1 MTEDEYLKVQA
12 LTRYRAAM
20 DILRDV
26 ITEDDKALR
35 VEVLIALHKLIEDAY
50 KAKGELEPG
59 TDASLGPI
67 SQTANLDGCGWA
79 CPCGAYMETSD
90 GFSWE
95 ADRRRLGAWL
105 REHGGHTNGQI
116 ECRTSADGLRVCTDP
131 GVQVYPISKVLGEG
145 S

>member
-1 MTEDEYLKVQA
+1 MTEDEYLEVQA
-12 LTRYRAAM
+12 LARYRAALE
-20 DILRDV
+20 ILRDV
-26 ITEDDKALR
+26 STEGDRALR
-35 VEVLIALHKLIEDAY
+35 VEVTKRLHQLVEGCR
-50 KAKGELEPG
+50 KAMGDLEPG
-59 TDASLGPI
+59 PDPLGPI
-67 SQTANLDGCGWA
+67 RQTANLDGCGWR

-95 ADRRRLGAWL
+95 ADRRRLGVWL
-105 REHGGHTNGQI
+105 REHGEHSNGQI